1 MIGCCGID
9 GNNVEEEEE
18 NDQHGVI
25 REELIAGLLCSF
37 FARLVQQITIK
48 RKNNRSQLL
57 FVFYLDTV
65 CVCVYLLQV

>member
-37 FARLVQQITIK
+37 FARLVQNKDELSERTKKILTK
-48 RKNNRSQLL
+48 KKQLL
-57 FVFYLDTV
+57 CLFSI
-65 CVCVYLLQV
+65 